1 MYKEGYMAQ
10 DEYGR
15 QKRTSTDRIPLIML
29 GVFLA
34 GIIMLDLVFKFGLN
48 WVDYTIIGVVFFCAF
63 IGYIKGLV
71 SAVFSLVG
79 YVVAAVCSVL
89 FSEPLAKLIMEKTQI
104 SKTVEDALTN
114 VYSNLPAFSQ
124 QTLNLNNFT
133 NSNQFLQDHPQ
144 LQEFLNDNM
153 MFGQLF
159 ESVNPLKAGADAISG
174 AISSIADLLVFSILK
189 VVSIIL
195 VFFVVKL
202 IVLIIGKLVN
212 TLISQSNFLNT
223 TNKTIGLALG
233 TIIGCVI
240 VFVAVSYI
248 IPFIGSIN
256 IIHIPDEYGQS
267 QVLGWIFTTPP
278 PT

>member
-1 MYKEGYMAQ
+1 MAQ

-15 QKRTSTDRIPLIML
+15 PKRTSTDKIPLIMML
-29 GVFLA
+29 VFLA
-34 GIIMLDLVFKFGLN
+34 GIVILDFVFKFGLN
-48 WVDYTIIGVVFFCAF
+48 WVDYTIIGVIFFFAF
-63 IGYIKGLV
+63 IGYIKGLI
-71 SAVFSLVG
+71 SAIFSLVG
-79 YVVAAVCSVL
+79 YIVAAVCAVL
-89 FSEPLAKLIMEKTQI
+89 FSEPLAKFIMEKTQI
-104 SKTVEDALTN
+104 SKTVEEALTN
-114 VYSNLPAFSQ
+114 IYSGIPAFSEQ
-124 QTLNLNNFT
+124 SLNLNNFT
-133 NSNQFLQDHPQ
+133 NSNQLLKDHPQ
-144 LQEFLNDNM
+144 LQEFLGENM

-189 VVSIIL
+189 VISIII

-233 TIIGCVI
+233 TIIGCVV

-248 IPFIGSIN
+248 IPFIGSMN

-267 QVLGWIFTTPP
+267 QVLSWIFTSPP
-278 PT
+278 AS

>member
-1 MYKEGYMAQ
+1 MSQ

-15 QKRTSTDRIPLIML
+15 HKRTSTDKIPLIML
-29 GVFLA
+29 LVFLA
-34 GIIMLDLVFKFGLN
+34 GIIIMDFVFKFGLN
-48 WVDYTIIGVVFFCAF
+48 WVDYTIIGVVFLCAF

-79 YVVAAVCSVL
+79 YVVAAVCAVL

-104 SKTVEDALTN
+104 SKAVEDALAN
-114 VYSNLPAFSQ
+114 AYSGIPAFKDQ
-124 QTLNLNNFT
+124 PLDLTQFT
-133 NSNQFLQDHPQ
+133 NSNQFLQDHSK
-144 LQEFLNDNM
+144 LKEFLDDNM

-189 VVSIIL
+189 VVSIII

-248 IPFIGSIN
+248 IPFIGSMN

-267 QVLGWIFTTPP
+267 QVLSWIFTSPP
-278 PT
+278 AT

>member
-1 MYKEGYMAQ
+1 MSQ

-15 QKRTSTDRIPLIML
+15 HKRTSTDKIPLIML
-29 GVFLA
+29 LVFLA
-34 GIIMLDLVFKFGLN
+34 GIIILDMIFKLGLN
-48 WVDYTIIGVVFFCAF
+48 WVDYAIIGVVFFCAF
-63 IGYIKGLV
+63 VGYVKGLV
-71 SAVFSLVG
+71 SAIFSLIG

-89 FSEPLAKLIMEKTQI
+89 FSEPLAKLVMEKTQI

-114 VYSNLPAFSQ
+114 VYSNIPAFKQESLEL
-124 QTLNLNNFT
+124 TNFT
-133 NSNQFLQDHPQ
+133 SSNQFLQDHPQ
-144 LQEFLNDNM
+144 LQEFLSNNM

-159 ESVNPLKAGADAISG
+159 ESVNPLKAGVDAISG
-174 AISSIADLLVFSILK
+174 AITSIADLLVFSILK
-189 VVSIIL
+189 VVSIIV

-212 TLISQSNFLNT
+212 ALISQSNFLST

-240 VFVAVSYI
+240 VFVTVSYI
-248 IPFIGSIN
+248 IPFIGSMN

-267 QVLGWIFTTPP
+267 QVLSWIFTTPP
-278 PT
+278 PS